1 MEQNSEEQHCVL
13 SVAEE
18 GSDNIVSITQI
29 ILACIFVYRLFP
41 TKQKLSFLAP
51 WQNSMQLP
59 NGLFY
64 LQQYFTPTYL

>member
-29 ILACIFVYRLFP
+29 ILACISDYRLFP

-51 WQNSMQLP
+51 
-59 NGLFY
+59 
-64 LQQYFTPTYL
+64 